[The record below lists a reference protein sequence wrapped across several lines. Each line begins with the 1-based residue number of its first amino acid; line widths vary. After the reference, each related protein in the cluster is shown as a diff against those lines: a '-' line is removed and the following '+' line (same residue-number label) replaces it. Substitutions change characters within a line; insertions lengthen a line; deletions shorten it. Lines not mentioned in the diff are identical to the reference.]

1 MNKNSQLGAVLC
13 LLAAVVVM
21 GAVAVKKTAA
31 AATPEKFIHV
41 RVNDVSKGEMVSV
54 NVPLSLAEKVIPTI
68 HNGNLHNGKVTIGNM
83 DMQDVDVRALLAAV
97 ASSPDNEFVT
107 VKEKDQEVRVAK
119 SKGNFIIH
127 VTDLNSDSDESNK
140 SDKSDKSDKKYEKR
154 GQKVDITIP
163 ISVVNALVPNEK
175 QELDLVAAIHALSNA
190 SEALLVTVHDGTQE
204 VRIWIDSQN
213 DGSK

>member
-1 MNKNSQLGAVLC
+1 MNKRLQLGAVLC
-13 LLAAVVVM
+13 LLAGVVVM

-54 NVPLSLAEKVIPTI
+54 NLPLSLAEKVIPTI

-140 SDKSDKSDKKYEKR
+140 SDKSDKKYEKR

-190 SEALLVTVHDGTQE
+190 GEALLVTVHDGTQD

>member
-1 MNKNSQLGAVLC
+1 
-13 LLAAVVVM
+13 
-21 GAVAVKKTAA
+21 
-31 AATPEKFIHV
+31 
-41 RVNDVSKGEMVSV
+41 MVSV
-54 NVPLSLAEKVIPTI
+54 NLPLSLAEKVIPTI
-68 HNGNLHNGKVTIGNM
+68 HNGNLHNGKVTIGNV
-83 DMQDVDVRALLAAV
+83 DMQDVDIRALLAAV
-97 ASSPDNEFVT
+97 ASSPDYEFVT

-127 VTDLNSDSDESNK
+127 VTDLNSDSDESN
-140 SDKSDKSDKKYEKR
+140 KSDKSDKKYEKR

-190 SEALLVTVHDGTQE
+190 GEALLVTVHDGTQD

>member
-1 MNKNSQLGAVLC
+1 MNKTLQLGAVLC
-13 LLAAVVVM
+13 LLAGFVVM

-54 NVPLSLAEKVIPTI
+54 NLPLSLAEKVIPTI

-140 SDKSDKSDKKYEKR
+140 SDKSDKKYEKR

-190 SEALLVTVHDGTQE
+190 SEALLVTVHDGTQD

>member
-1 MNKNSQLGAVLC
+1 MNKSLKLGAVLC
-13 LLAAVVVM
+13 LLAGVAVM
-21 GAVAVKKTAA
+21 GALAVKRAS

-41 RVNDVSKGEMVSV
+41 RVNDSSKGEMVSV
-54 NVPLSLAEKVIPTI
+54 NLPLSLAEKVIPTI

-83 DMQDVDVRALLAAV
+83 EAHDVDVRALLAAV
-97 ASSPDNEFVT
+97 ANSPDNEFVT
-107 VKEKDQEVRVAK
+107 VKEKDQEVHVAK

-127 VTDLNSDSDESNK
+127 VIDTRAD
-140 SDKSDKSDKKYEKR
+140 SDKKDQKG

-163 ISVVNALVPNEK
+163 ISVVNALVPNDK
-175 QELDLVAAIHALSNA
+175 QELDLVAAIHALSDA
-190 SEALLVTVHDGTQE
+190 SEALLVTVHDGTQD

>member
-1 MNKNSQLGAVLC
+1 MTNESV
-13 LLAAVVVM
+13 
-21 GAVAVKKTAA
+21 AA

-41 RVNDVSKGEMVSV
+41 RVNDASKGEMVSV
-54 NVPLSLAEKVIPTI
+54 NLPLSLAEKVIPTI
-68 HNGNLHNGKVTIGNM
+68 HNGNLHNGKVTIGNV

-140 SDKSDKSDKKYEKR
+140 SDKSDKKYEKR

-163 ISVVNALVPNEK
+163 ISVVSALVPNER

-190 SEALLVTVHDGTQE
+190 SEALLVTVHDGTQD
-204 VRIWIDSQN
+204 VKIWIDSQN

>member
-1 MNKNSQLGAVLC
+1 
-13 LLAAVVVM
+13 
-21 GAVAVKKTAA
+21 
-31 AATPEKFIHV
+31 
-41 RVNDVSKGEMVSV
+41 
-54 NVPLSLAEKVIPTI
+54 
-68 HNGNLHNGKVTIGNM
+68 
-83 DMQDVDVRALLAAV
+83 
-97 ASSPDNEFVT
+97 

-140 SDKSDKSDKKYEKR
+140 SDKKYEKR

-163 ISVVNALVPNEK
+163 ISVVNALVPNER

-190 SEALLVTVHDGTQE
+190 SEALLVTVHDGTQD

>member
-1 MNKNSQLGAVLC
+1 MNKNLQLGAVLC
-13 LLAAVVVM
+13 LLAGVVVM

-41 RVNDVSKGEMVSV
+41 RVNDISKGEMVSV
-54 NVPLSLAEKVIPTI
+54 NLPLSLAEKVIPTI
-68 HNGNLHNGKVTIGNM
+68 HNGNLHNGKVTIGNV

-127 VTDLNSDSDESNK
+127 VIDLNSDSDESNK
-140 SDKSDKSDKKYEKR
+140 SDKSDKKYEMR

-190 SEALLVTVHDGTQE
+190 SEALLVTVHDGTQD

>member
-1 MNKNSQLGAVLC
+1 MNKNLQLGAVLC
-13 LLAAVVVM
+13 LLAGVVVM

-31 AATPEKFIHV
+31 ATTPEKFIHV
-41 RVNDVSKGEMVSV
+41 RVNDASKGEMVSV

-68 HNGNLHNGKVTIGNM
+68 HNGNLRNGKVTIGNM
-83 DMQDVDVRALLAAV
+83 DMQDVDVRALLTAV

-127 VTDLNSDSDESNK
+127 VTDLSSDSDES
-140 SDKSDKSDKKYEKR
+140 DKSAKPDKSNKKH
-154 GQKVDITIP
+154 GQNVDITIP

-175 QELDLVAAIHALSNA
+175 QELDLVAAIRALSNA
-190 SEALLVTVHDGTQE
+190 SEALLVTVHDGTQD
-204 VRIWIDSQN
+204 VKIWIDSQN

>member
-190 SEALLVTVHDGTQE
+190 SEALLVTVHDGTQD

>member
-1 MNKNSQLGAVLC
+1 MNKSLRLGAVLC
-13 LLAAVVVM
+13 LLAGVAVI
-21 GAVAVKKTAA
+21 GALAVKKASAA
-31 AATPEKFIHV
+31 SPEKFIHV
-41 RVNDVSKGEMVSV
+41 RVNDSSKGEMVSV

-83 DMQDVDVRALLAAV
+83 EAHDVDVRALLAAV
-97 ASSPDNEFVT
+97 ANSPDNEFVT
-107 VKEKDQEVRVAK
+107 VKEKDQEVHVAK

-127 VTDLNSDSDESNK
+127 VTDTRPD
-140 SDKSDKSDKKYEKR
+140 SDKKDQKG

-163 ISVVNALVPNEK
+163 ISVVNALVPNDK
-175 QELDLVAAIHALSNA
+175 QELDLVAAIHALSDA
-190 SEALLVTVHDGTQE
+190 SEALLVTVHDGTQD

>member
-1 MNKNSQLGAVLC
+1 MNKRLQLGAVLC
-13 LLAAVVVM
+13 LLVGVVVM

-54 NVPLSLAEKVIPTI
+54 NLPLSLAEKVIPTI
-68 HNGNLHNGKVTIGNM
+68 HNGNLHNGKVTIGNV

-127 VTDLNSDSDESNK
+127 VTDLNSDSDESN
-140 SDKSDKSDKKYEKR
+140 KSDKSDKKYEKR